1 MQVILL
7 ERVENLG
14 AIGDVV
20 TVKAGYARNFLLP
33 GHKALR
39 ATDANMTRFAAQRA
53 EIEARNAALREKAA
67 VDGQAIDGKSYVL
80 IRQAGDSGQL
90 YGSVSAR
97 DLAEIII
104 ADGHEV
110 ARNVVQME
118 KPIKSLG
125 VYPVKVRLH
134 PELVVGITI
143 NVARSQDEADRQAK
157 GENVIAAN
165 AAADRAESDAR
176 NRELAAVAAEAAA
189 DRGPGE
195 G

>member
-20 TVKAGYARNFLLP
+20 TVRPGYARNFLLP
-33 GHKALR
+33 AHKALR
-39 ATDANMTRFAAQRA
+39 ATEANKKRFEAQRA
-53 EIEARNAALREKAA
+53 DIIARNAALREKASE
-67 VDGQAIDGKSYVL
+67 DGKALDGKAYVL

-97 DLAEIII
+97 DIAEIII

-110 ARNVVQME
+110 SRNVVQME
-118 KPIKSLG
+118 KPIKALG
-125 VYPVKVRLH
+125 VYAVKVRLH
-134 PELVVGITI
+134 AEVVVGITL

-165 AAADRAESDAR
+165 AAADRAEADAR
-176 NRELAAVAAEAAA
+176 NAELAAVAAEAAA
-189 DRGPGE
+189 DRGPSE